1 VKKLVIALVCVGL
14 LVALTIPSI
23 YSASK
28 WGTYTLTLSGDVEV
42 VLEDCG
48 ASRRC
53 ISSGYISSLMLC
65 LDADKFGVGEGEYGG
80 DHDAEGIVLSENKE
94 GKITMQFFFFDKKG
108 KKVVLKVEDGELA
121 EGGWLSPIFTIKFN
135 NDYAEI
141 TPATKGKK
149 KILWGPGNVNITVEC
164 VLQE

>member
-1 VKKLVIALVCVGL
+1 VKNVKKLVIALVCVGL
-14 LVALTIPSI
+14 LVALIIPTI

-28 WGTYTLTLSGDVEV
+28 WGTYTLTLTEDVKV
-42 VLEDCG
+42 VLEHCK

-53 ISSGYISSLMLC
+53 ISSGYISDLRLWLS
-65 LDADKFGVGEGEYGG
+65 DKFGEYGELSYDG
-80 DHDAEGIVLSENKE
+80 EGIVLSENKE
-94 GKITMQFFFFDKKG
+94 GKITMEFFFFDKKG
-108 KKVVLKVEDGELA
+108 KKVVLKVEGGELA

-164 VLQE
+164 VLKE